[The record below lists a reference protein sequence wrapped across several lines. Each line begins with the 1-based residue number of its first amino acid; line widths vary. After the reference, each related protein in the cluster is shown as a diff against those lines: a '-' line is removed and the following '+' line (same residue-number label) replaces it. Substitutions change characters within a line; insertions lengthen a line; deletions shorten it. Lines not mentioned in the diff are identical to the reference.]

1 MLLLAPFGRSAAIII
16 IIKTSAGRVS
26 RRGLVCLI
34 RGVFLLQLVSPD
46 DLVNAAKLFSSVK
59 IPLR

>member
-1 MLLLAPFGRSAAIII
+1 MKKQILLESKQARH
-16 IIKTSAGRVS
+16 
-26 RRGLVCLI
+26 GLSNSWCV
-34 RGVFLLQLVSPD
+34 LLQLVSPD